1 MITIVKQ
8 GLSDTIQDLGRFGYQ
23 KFGVVTSGAMDA
35 HSHRIANLLVGNAET
50 DSTIET
56 TLVGPHIA
64 FEEEAIIAI
73 CGGDL
78 QPTIDGVAVDMWK
91 PVFIQK
97 NDVLTFGGARSGS
110 RAYLAVA
117 GGFRVASM
125 MNSQSTYLK
134 ASIGGFKG
142 RTLQKG
148 DTIYFNERSTLAEAL
163 FKALS
168 QGKRQMSGWRPSS
181 ILLPT
186 LTNDYEIRF
195 MKGRQYHL
203 FNEESKHCFVNEK
216 FTVSSQSDR
225 MGYRLKGAALLQL
238 TPSELI
244 SEAVSFGSVQ
254 VPPDG
259 NPIIL
264 AADCQTTGG
273 YPKIGQIAAVDLSL
287 IAQAKPG
294 NQFSFREISLETAQ
308 SIVIRREKS
317 LRNLKLGIVLKL
329 KGVRK

>member
-8 GLSDTIQDLGRFGYQ
+8 GLSDTIQDLGRFGFQ

-35 HSHRIANLLVGNAET
+35 HSHRIANLLVGNAEKA
-50 DSTIET
+50 STIEM

-64 FEEEAIIAI
+64 FEKDAVIAI

-91 PVFIQK
+91 PVYIRK
-97 NDVLTFGGARSGS
+97 NHVLKFGAARSGS

-117 GGFRVASM
+117 GGFRVLST

-134 ASIGGFKG
+134 ACIGGFEG
-142 RTLQKG
+142 RTLRTG
-148 DTIYFNERSTLAEAL
+148 DTIDCNERSVLGEAL
-163 FKALS
+163 FLALS
-168 QGKRQMSGWRPSS
+168 TKKIASWRPSS

-186 LTNDYEIRF
+186 FKNDYVIRF

-203 FNEESKHCFVNEK
+203 FDEKSQYLFANEK

-225 MGYRLKGAALLQL
+225 MGYRLNGEALSLL

-244 SEAVSFGSVQ
+244 SEAVSFGSIQ

-259 NPIIL
+259 NPIVL

-273 YPKIGQIAAVDLSL
+273 YPKIGQVASVDLSL

-294 NQFSFREISLETAQ
+294 EQFSFREISLETAQ
-308 SIVIRREKS
+308 RIMVQRERS
-317 LRNLKLGIVLKL
+317 LRNLKLSIAVKL
-329 KGVRK
+329 KEMGK